1 MIRIQ
6 NVIPFRRQI
15 WQSNNQSHY
24 MNITSRSFNSFQSR
38 RSTAGSEQL
47 VKQRMLI
54 KRAYSSNS
62 SQNDGS
68 STLSRFKQL
77 GKKYGATGFVLYS
90 AMSTTTLS
98 LIFLAL
104 WNGVDVEKHIQQ
116 AKIRF
121 GLPVSAESDQELSPG
136 VGLQSSSPQGTSL
149 PVRDQYHYQDNVDLV
164 NNGASK
170 KLKGFSWQ
178 RVGATFVMAFAL
190 NKLLVPL
197 KAPLTVMFTPAVAR
211 WWRQFRIRRRN
222 Q

>member
-1 MIRIQ
+1 MMRIQ
-6 NVIPFRRQI
+6 NVMPFRRQI
-15 WQSNNQSHY
+15 WYSINYLRY
-24 MNITSRSFNSFQSR
+24 MNITSKSYNSFQRQISLAR
-38 RSTAGSEQL
+38 SEQV

-54 KRAYSSNS
+54 KRAYTINS
-62 SQNDGS
+62 SQNDS
-68 STLSRFKQL
+68 SSPLSRFKQL

-104 WNGVDVEKHIQQ
+104 WNGVDVEKYIQQ

-121 GLPVSAESDQELSPG
+121 GLPVSSESDQEQSPG
-136 VGLQSSSPQGTSL
+136 DGSQSSSQGTSL
-149 PVRDQYHYQDNVDLV
+149 PIRDQYQYQDNVDLV
-164 NNGASK
+164 NNSANK